1 MATLLVIT
9 YQKKLGLPNYSSHS
23 CSVSL
28 TVEIPDMS
36 FVADE
41 TKRLYELLQASVD
54 EQIQEVGFM
63 PDASRYGMNNP
74 QNGNGYQP
82 NGNSYS
88 RPQNNGNRKGPQS
101 NGNGHSGSQNGNT
114 QYRQP
119 TGNGNGHGDPD
130 VWNCTD
136 GQKGMIKRLVNE
148 NNIPKDDVEGI
159 AKQFFG
165 VGVKQLDKLQA
176 SQVIEELL
184 ERCGKK
190 PQRGRWQ
197 QRQAARS

>member
-1 MATLLVIT
+1 MAVILAIT

-28 TVEIPDMS
+28 TVEIPDVS
-36 FVADE
+36 AVADE
-41 TKRLYELLQASVD
+41 TTKLYHLLQSAVD

-63 PDASRYGMNNP
+63 PDATRYGMNNGTQPNGHYPNGSPANGNRP
-74 QNGNGYQP
+74 QTNRNGNSGSPNGNTPQRHLNGNG
-82 NGNSYS
+82 NS
-88 RPQNNGNRKGPQS
+88 
-101 NGNGHSGSQNGNT
+101 
-114 QYRQP
+114 
-119 TGNGNGHGDPD
+119 HGDSD
-130 VWNCTD
+130 VWNCTE

-148 NNIPKDDVEGI
+148 NNIPKADVEGI
-159 AKQFFG
+159 AQQFFG

-197 QRQAARS
+197 QRQPARA